1 MSQPQVNVE
10 TKCGDKVN
18 DIDRAPDKVK
28 HVWAGDEPDEQLEG
42 EPSIAD
48 ALDVEESIMSIS
60 PVLIQGPCSCVMG
73 GLDSEVVDD
82 RDSHVRMGLE
92 AESED
97 GGADEE
103 DRDNSN
109 TLDLKK
115 NPI

>member
-10 TKCGDKVN
+10 TECGDKVN

-28 HVWAGDEPDEQLEG
+28 HVWAGYEPVEQLQG

-48 ALDVEESIMSIS
+48 TLNVEESAIS

-82 RDSHVRMGLE
+82 RDSHARMGLE
-92 AESED
+92 AEGED

-109 TLDLKK
+109 TLD
-115 NPI
+115 